1 MFLNSPSPVQFFWP
15 MSQAAIN
22 PAQVQKEKNAR
33 FEKPI
38 RAALTTHV
46 AAVLTFQIHYWDAAL
61 SK

>member
-1 MFLNSPSPVQFFWP
+1 